1 MVRPTARRCPRLK
14 EMAQCEIR
22 HVIHGFPDCIRQ
34 NEEIKIDDLASRS
47 EGKQMV
53 LWCKSCGAFMGVREP
68 FEDWTTDRNALCQHC
83 APEHFDLGHI
93 KAESKNDDEEN
104 TSDNPLP
111 K

>member
-1 MVRPTARRCPRLK
+1 
-14 EMAQCEIR
+14 
-22 HVIHGFPDCIRQ
+22 
-34 NEEIKIDDLASRS
+34 
-47 EGKQMV
+47 
-53 LWCKSCGAFMGVREP
+53 MGVREP

-93 KAESKNDDEEN
+93 KAESKNDDMEN